1 MSFSVLRREWRDPAT
16 TLHYSLQPRERYL
29 KASFRIPERSESVE
43 SRKINEGER
52 EISSS
57 TQRRLEPQ
65 HSGIKALV
73 LSQSLPYD
81 NVNKEQ

>member
-16 TLHYSLQPRERYL
+16 TLHYSLQPRERSL
-29 KASFRIPERSESVE
+29 KASFRIPEGSESVE

-52 EISSS
+52 EITS
-57 TQRRLEPQ
+57 TQRGLEPR

-81 NVNKEQ
+81 KVNKEQ